1 MVLAKAPTGR
11 GTVQNWTVEFGRSG
25 KPSRAIVWG
34 ELHSGAD
41 AGKYF
46 LATSSDKRAMARLID
61 ADGFGMAGMVESTI
75 NKRGSA
81 LTTFVAD
88 PTAGKL

>member
-1 MVLAKAPTGR
+1 M
-11 GTVQNWTVEFGRSG
+11 
-25 KPSRAIVWG
+25 
-34 ELHSGAD
+34 D
-41 AGKYF
+41 
-46 LATSSDKRAMARLID
+46 RLID